1 MSQTQSSSKAAFSPE
16 QHHRRQAIWQIYF
29 PAFLGVAVFLALC
42 VWVVLFTIGY
52 VPEATLPDQ
61 QSPPAKIAVIWL
73 LLPTCFG
80 GLLQIAILGGLVFA
94 LGRGIKGLPLLA
106 HKAQDGIE
114 RFSGV
119 VRQFADTAAKPVMV
133 VGSQKAGWNRF
144 IDFIAFW
151 KHKA

>member
-1 MSQTQSSSKAAFSPE
+1 MSQTQSSSRAAFSPE
-16 QHHRRQAIWQIYF
+16 QNHRRQAIWQIYF

-42 VWVVLFTIGY
+42 VWTVLFTIGY
-52 VPEATLPDQ
+52 VPDATLPDQ

-80 GLLQIAILGGLVFA
+80 GLLQIAIFGGLVFV
-94 LGRGIKGLPLLA
+94 LGRGIKGLPPLA
-106 HKAQDGIE
+106 HKAKEGID

-119 VRQFADTAAKPVMV
+119 VRRLADTAAKPVLI
-133 VGSQKAGWNRF
+133 VGSQKAGWDRF
-144 IDFIAFW
+144 IDSIAFW